1 MEKGFSRFWCDKPFY
16 YYSALPQ
23 QAILCVRKRRSRTWD
38 VFLSSKRWI
47 FCCCSL
53 TSSEHHADL
62 LLSLIVTSD
71 LLLLLLPLV
80 TIWACPKVVLY
91 ILTARRFL
99 LVDAIGRLTEPFS
112 WYFLLHPDAFY
123 SIFFPCIW
131 CFLLHFYLF
140 IYILVY
146 IFWSSGFG
154 WTASSLLLPVASC
167 WCFHAAKLLVF
178 LSFSVTSL
186 LMDVFQA
193 TCLLSL
199 SPSLPYLFFLS
210 LWASPSP
217 SSPLC
222 HWFFIH
228 FLYTHLP
235 YPPSLISPPPTAD
248 LSDYTN
254 NNSKGQAVNQ
264 RDDLSTVTNA
274 MTGMSPSPSLSVLS
288 SRAGSIASL
297 HDRIMFSPGSEE
309 AIERLKVN
317 ADPHPLASSLL
328 EVQIADF
335 FFLRWN
341 LLDQGSPT
349 FLNLRAASWVLG
361 HTNGH
366 QFAALFYD
374 TLLFYYS
381 FIYTLLSVYL

>member
-1 MEKGFSRFWCDKPFY
+1 MLLAPF
-16 YYSALPQ
+16 
-23 QAILCVRKRRSRTWD
+23 
-38 VFLSSKRWI
+38 
-47 FCCCSL
+47 
-53 TSSEHHADL
+53 
-62 LLSLIVTSD
+62 
-71 LLLLLLPLV
+71 
-80 TIWACPKVVLY
+80 
-91 ILTARRFL
+91 
-99 LVDAIGRLTEPFS
+99 
-112 WYFLLHPDAFY
+112 
-123 SIFFPCIW
+123 
-131 CFLLHFYLF
+131 LF
-140 IYILVY
+140 IYIY
-146 IFWSSGFG
+146 ILIYNFWSSGFG

-210 LWASPSP
+210 LSG
-217 SSPLC
+217 
-222 HWFFIH
+222 H
-228 FLYTHLP
+228 
-235 YPPSLISPPPTAD
+235 PPPPLHPSAIGFSSISCTHTCRTPPPLFPLPPPAD

-341 LLDQGSPT
+341 LLGQGSPT
-349 FLNLRAASWVLG
+349 FLNLRATSWTLSHVKS
-361 HTNGH
+361 N
-366 QFAALFYD
+366 QFA
-374 TLLFYYS
+374 S
-381 FIYTLLSVYL
+381 LS